1 LELIVS
7 DLQKNKQQLEENMNI
22 LSEKY
27 EDSARL
33 KDQLASNIAA
43 LASLQEVSNKHQ
55 LAIEAA
61 NNRSLELEQKAHE
74 LTTECEKLGF
84 DLVIV

>member
-7 DLQKNKQQLEENMNI
+7 DLQKNNQQLEENMNI

-43 LASLQEVSNKHQ
+43 LVSLQEVSKKHQ
-55 LAIEAA
+55 LAIEVAE
-61 NNRSLELEQKAHE
+61 NRSIELEQKAHE
-74 LTTECEKLGF
+74 LKTECKQLGL